1 MPKEKQVSLF
11 ITLVGSEGYELLC
24 NLCTP
29 EKPTNLTLERFTEIM
44 QNHLQPQPSVI
55 SQRYKFKECKQMAE
69 ENIKTYLAKLKK
81 LSALWGTVGEPH
93 SGSVR
98 VRSGQ

>member
-1 MPKEKQVSLF
+1 
-11 ITLVGSEGYELLC
+11 VGSEGYELLC
-24 NLCTP
+24 NLCIP
-29 EKPTNLTLERFTEIM
+29 EKLANLTMERLAEIM
-44 QNHLQPQPSVI
+44 QNHLQPSEI